1 MSVPNETILAV
12 KGMSC
17 PSCIR
22 HIDEALK
29 EIHGVSNV
37 QVKLR
42 EGEVL
47 VEHEPDSG
55 IVSTLVDAL
64 REAGYESSPVVD

>member
-1 MSVPNETILAV
+1 MTVPNETTLAV

-29 EIHGVSNV
+29 EVDGVSDV

-42 EGEVL
+42 EGQVL
-47 VEHEPDSG
+47 IRHEPNSS
-55 IVSTLVDAL
+55 IVPALVGAL
-64 REAGYESSPVVD
+64 KEAGYESSPLVA

>member
-29 EIHGVSNV
+29 EVDGVSSV
-37 QVKLR
+37 EVKLR
-42 EGEVL
+42 EGKVL
-47 VEHEPDSG
+47 VHHDADTG
-55 IVSTLVDAL
+55 IASALVDAL
-64 REAGYESSPVVD
+64 KEAGYESSPLLD